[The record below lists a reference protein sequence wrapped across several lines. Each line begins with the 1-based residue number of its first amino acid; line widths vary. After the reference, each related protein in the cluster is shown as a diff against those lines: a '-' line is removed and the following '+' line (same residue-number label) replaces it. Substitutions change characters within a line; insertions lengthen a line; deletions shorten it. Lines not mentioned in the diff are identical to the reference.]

1 MWGRTFGVVG
11 AIRESPLRCLYLN
24 RAIALITDLEMA
36 MYCFVL
42 LRMSQ

>member
-11 AIRESPLRCLYLN
+11 AIRESPLRCFDLN
-24 RAIALITDLEMA
+24 RAIAPIPDLEMA

-42 LRMSQ
+42 LLMSQ

>member
-24 RAIALITDLEMA
+24 LAIALITDLEMA
-36 MYCFVL
+36 MYYFLL
-42 LRMSQ
+42 LRYTQ